1 MAELTDAELRKELV
15 ALGYRPGPI
24 TATTRKVYVRKLG
37 CLRAEVAAAKRTGRA
52 APPSP
57 ARTSARP
64 QQASPSRQRSGFN
77 APVGAARDSEEEDD
91 DEDEEEEEGGQ
102 SPASRWGT
110 SGEGGGLS
118 WGDSRGSPPG
128 RGGGFGSRAEGGLT
142 RDSFGGL
149 GPSAQWGA
157 SVERSGEARDGLGAS
172 LSGLGGLSP
181 PSQWDTSIQRSGGL
195 GSGLGGLSSPSQWG
209 ASAER
214 SGAFGAGSKPSLDRF
229 GGLSPTSQWD
239 MSAERSRGLSAGLG
253 APQDGFGGPG
263 STSQW
268 YPSAGRSEELGAGSE
283 QSLHGFRGSGSSLQ
297 WGTTTERSG
306 GLSTGLRP
314 SLDRFGGS
322 NSTSQWSPSA
332 ERSEG
337 LSLRAGS
344 GTSLDGVE
352 GLSSLSSWGTST
364 GRSGGL
370 TSRPLS
376 SDESGGVKSRSHW
389 GTSGG
394 GIGGQSSRAQWETE
408 GERRAL
414 SSNSSW
420 KRESEWVTSG
430 GPGGL
435 SYQFGRGKEDLA
447 SRVRKEADSELNP
460 SSWGRGLMRRFPW
473 RATSDAGL
481 TSGSRWEAGQ
491 AITPRTHL
499 LRSAPKQQTE
509 GKSKGLEYYFSQFLC
524 LASFVLL
531 LIFLGILVVKM
542 MGSGW
547 LDKREENFNLLPVD
561 CDKRTDDFCQAKRK
575 DVIMNILH
583 ELYNYLSVQAGNFE
597 CGNPDNLKSKC
608 IWVSEAKD
616 HVVNITGSSPQKF
629 EAALHWILNSNKD
642 LGIWLKGR
650 DLSEPVTEVEDVF
663 CLESAH
669 PQMGLGCRFRR
680 AVVTAIMNLF
690 LFFWSLITLWGIL
703 IFLRYRWRKMEEEE
717 QAMYEMVKKIIAVV
731 HDHYKEWERNLERYP
746 YVGIFHVRDSL
757 IPPQSRKKMK
767 RVWERAVD
775 FLASN
780 ESRIQTESHRVAGE
794 DMLVWR
800 WTQPSYVSDSEH

>member
-24 TATTRKVYVRKLG
+24 TATTRKVYVKKLG
-37 CLRAEVAAAKRTGRA
+37 CLRAEVAAARRRGRG

-57 ARTSARP
+57 ARTPARP

-77 APVGAARDSEEEDD
+77 PSVGAARDSEEEEE
-91 DEDEEEEEGGQ
+91 EDEEEEEGGQ

-128 RGGGFGSRAEGGLT
+128 RGGGLGGRAEGGLS

-149 GPSAQWGA
+149 SPSAQWDT
-157 SVERSGEARDGLGAS
+157 SIERSGGLGAGLGAS
-172 LSGLGGLSP
+172 LG
-181 PSQWDTSIQRSGGL
+181 
-195 GSGLGGLSSPSQWG
+195 GLGGLSSPLRWD
-209 ASAER
+209 ASTER
-214 SGAFGAGSKPSLDRF
+214 SGGLGAGSEPSLGRS
-229 GGLSPTSQWD
+229 GGLSPASQWET
-239 MSAERSRGLSAGLG
+239 SAERSRGLGTGLG
-253 APQDGFGGPG
+253 ASLDGFRGPS

-268 YPSAGRSEELGAGSE
+268 STFTERSEELSAGSE
-283 QSLHGFRGSGSSLQ
+283 PSLDGFRGSGASLQ
-297 WGTTTERSG
+297 WGTSAERSG

-314 SLDRFGGS
+314 SLDRFRGS
-322 NSTSQWSPSA
+322 NSTSQWSTSA
-332 ERSEG
+332 ERSGG
-337 LSLRAGS
+337 LGIGAAS
-344 GTSLDGVE
+344 GTSLDGAG
-352 GLSSLSSWGTST
+352 GLSSTSSWGTSP

-370 TSRPLS
+370 SSKPLS
-376 SDESGGVKSRSHW
+376 GDESGGLKYRSFW

-394 GIGGQSSRAQWETE
+394 ATGGQSSRAQWETA
-408 GERRAL
+408 GERKGL
-414 SSNSSW
+414 SSNSLW
-420 KRESEWVTSG
+420 RRESEVTPSTHWG
-430 GPGGL
+430 TSMGPGGL
-435 SYQFGRGKEDLA
+435 SHQFGRGKEDLA
-447 SRVRKEADSELNP
+447 SSVRKEADRELQP
-460 SSWGRGLMRRFPW
+460 GSRGGGLMRRFPW
-473 RATSDAGL
+473 RATSNAGVA
-481 TSGSRWEAGQ
+481 SGSRWEASGAGQ
-491 AITPRTHL
+491 GITSRTHL

-509 GKSKGLEYYFSQFLC
+509 GKGKGLEYYLSQFLC

-531 LIFLGILVVKM
+531 MIFLGILVVKM
-542 MGSGW
+542 IGSGW
-547 LDKREENFNLLPVD
+547 LDRREDNFNLLPVD
-561 CDKRTDDFCQAKRK
+561 CDKRTDDFCQAKQK
-575 DVIMNILH
+575 DIIMNILH

-597 CGNPDNLKSKC
+597 CGNPENLKSKC

-629 EAALHWILNSNKD
+629 EAALHWILNTNKD

-650 DLSEPVTEVEDVF
+650 DLSEPVTKVEEVF

-731 HDHYKEWERNLERYP
+731 QDHYKEWERNLERYP

-757 IPPQSRKKMK
+757 IPPQSEKKMK